1 MGILGFF
8 TLLLLLLLG
17 CTKPVKTTPVRPVC
31 DTSVMDKFIEDAKDA
46 ESFVNKIKEREIW
59 AGINLF
65 THTFKTVRDFIR
77 DSVTVY
83 HITKSYSNTRSTA
96 QILKRLHTQEIP
108 VPDSPPQK
116 TVVVRTLGEL
126 FHIHVNFLRGKVK
139 LFISDACSMQKR

>member
-1 MGILGFF
+1 
-8 TLLLLLLLG
+8 
-17 CTKPVKTTPVRPVC
+17 
-31 DTSVMDKFIEDAKDA
+31 MDKFIEDAKDA
-46 ESFVNKIKEREIW
+46 ESFVNGCTEACELPVDMTLPATKVNIKEWNEMDNKIKEREIW